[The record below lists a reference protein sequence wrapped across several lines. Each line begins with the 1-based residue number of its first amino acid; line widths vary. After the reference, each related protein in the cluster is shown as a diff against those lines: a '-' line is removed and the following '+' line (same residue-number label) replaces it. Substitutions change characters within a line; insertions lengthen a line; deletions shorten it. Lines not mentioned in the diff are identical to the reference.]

1 MFESVQLMVNKSF
14 SVNEEQGI
22 ALTNCTYFITEVCD
36 RRSSGGFEVTSSA
49 GDETKA
55 EPHRSDS
62 GGFEVSSSAV
72 TENKELEVQSQK
84 SDNNESKPLEEQ
96 LTEKEDA
103 SFGADKMDEGSCS
116 EAEASSVDMVSN
128 TPGDSDDNKSD
139 IDTDVNPEQRTTVA
153 DAESRTD
160 SAEIAEVQS
169 ADAAVQS
176 CESGSKQEVT
186 SSTNSELVES
196 GTNVCESENKS
207 PTTSEN
213 EAVCSTPVADDD
225 NSNQSDEMYFD
236 ASCATPEKSAI
247 QSQTTTQ
254 VLTETQ
260 EVDSSEQPETN
271 VETASSNEPTSS
283 EGNDSSSEAMHIN

>member
-1 MFESVQLMVNKSF
+1 MCF
-14 SVNEEQGI
+14 I
-22 ALTNCTYFITEVCD
+22 AEVCD

-49 GDETKA
+49 GDENRT

-72 TENKELEVQSQK
+72 SESKAEPEVQSQK
-84 SDNNESKPLEEQ
+84 SDTNESKPLEEQ
-96 LTEKEDA
+96 LTEKEGTSLD
-103 SFGADKMDEGSCS
+103 ADKTEEGSCS

-128 TPGDSDDNKSD
+128 APSDSDDNKSD
-139 IDTDVNPEQRTTVA
+139 IDTDVNPEQRTKVA

-160 SAEIAEVQS
+160 STETAEVQS
-169 ADAAVQS
+169 TDAAVES
-176 CESGSKQEVT
+176 CDSGSKQEVT
-186 SSTNSELVES
+186 SSTNSELTES

-207 PTTSEN
+207 VTTSEN
-213 EAVCSTPVADDD
+213 EAVCSTPVADDE

-236 ASCATPEKSAI
+236 ASCATPEKKAMK
-247 QSQTTTQ
+247 SQTTTQ

-271 VETASSNEPTSS
+271 VESASRNEPTSS
-283 EGNDSSSEAMHIN
+283 EGNDSPSEPMDTN